1 MDHLSSLE
9 ASQLATRL
17 QLFWTARGLRG
28 VEVWTEPVQT
38 VLEGKDVV
46 IFQVRSNIAEKL
58 REHSYSHA
66 VL

>member
-17 QLFWTARGLRG
+17 QLFWTAKGLNG
-28 VEVWTEPVQT
+28 VKVWIEPVRT
-38 VLEGKDVV
+38 ILEGHEVV
-46 IFQVRSNIAEKL
+46 VFQVRSNIAEKI
-58 REHSYSHA
+58 RESTYSHA